1 MATEVTIPDPAFANG
16 RRWPR
21 YRIDV
26 PIRLIVT
33 KAENI
38 SIVQGR
44 GNELNDGGMT
54 VFAGIELAMDQ
65 VIAIEFTPPYSGQP
79 IRVRGAIRNR
89 SAYTYGVEFLL
100 ATDDDFEN
108 AGHIRAI
115 LGGMGRRVQ

>member
-26 PIRLIVT
+26 PIRLIAIKGDT
-33 KAENI
+33 A

-54 VFAGIELAMDQ
+54 IFAGIELGLDEQ
-65 VIAIEFTPPYSGQP
+65 VAIEFTPPYSGQP
-79 IRVRGAIRNR
+79 IRVRGCIRNR
-89 SAYTYGVEFLL
+89 AGYTYGVEFTL
-100 ATDDDFEN
+100 ATDDDCQN
-108 AGHIRAI
+108 VGLIRAI